1 MTMLTG
7 ADDNAHQAMTQ
18 AAISLISSAAAD
30 PSNAPHPLTIRG
42 VRRSSPVDQS
52 PRSASAASEHPIMMA
67 AKGRATRQVASKP
80 AALAAAAEATI
91 EATDMPE
98 IALLPPEI
106 ALLPPEIALMRAAC
120 HPHASSDGQPA
131 PQSAH
136 MPTTARVPTIAL
148 IDLSGIQAL
157 SRRDGISSAVP
168 SSTRVSPTPQGSG
181 AAAALANRSVHT
193 NRSAG
198 ALPQSTRAVSGAGS
212 CSAGVSSSLAA
223 PLRAREA
230 APDTARVATP
240 RRPVS
245 ARADSRP
252 SSASPRGHRA
262 Y

>member
-67 AKGRATRQVASKP
+67 AKGRVTRQVASKP

-106 ALLPPEIALMRAAC
+106 ALMRAAC
-120 HPHASSDGQPA
+120 HPHTSSDGQPA

-198 ALPQSTRAVSGAGS
+198 ALPQSARAVSGAGS

>member
-1 MTMLTG
+1 MLTG

-67 AKGRATRQVASKP
+67 AKGRVTRQVASKP

-198 ALPQSTRAVSGAGS
+198 ALPQSARAVSGAGS

>member
-1 MTMLTG
+1 MLTG

-42 VRRSSPVDQS
+42 MRRSSPVDQS

-106 ALLPPEIALMRAAC
+106 ALMRAAC
-120 HPHASSDGQPA
+120 HPHASSDRQPA
-131 PQSAH
+131 PQSAL
-136 MPTTARVPTIAL
+136 MPTTARVSTIAL

-198 ALPQSTRAVSGAGS
+198 ALPQSARAVSGAGS